1 MELFRSFW
9 KVNSDFNHHLTFSF
23 CFKIKGVQE
32 IVNPS
37 DLDVLQNAISEKQLV
52 EKAEMPFLTFIE
64 VGFHGRLK
72 FRQPSKAIIFLGQYG
87 KQPIC
92 LRDARGERSAEG
104 RGQTNDY
111 I

>member
-1 MELFRSFW
+1 MIDNHLKFR
-9 KVNSDFNHHLTFSF
+9 F
-23 CFKIKGVQE
+23 CFKIKGVHE

-72 FRQPSKAIIFLGQYG
+72 FRQPSKAIIFFRSVWQTTDM
-87 KQPIC
+87 P
-92 LRDARGERSAEG
+92 LRCKR
-104 RGQTNDY
+104 
-111 I
+111 